1 MMLSSGCIIKSG
13 LSDQTHTVAKPV
25 NTCDVR
31 QKDPKL
37 KQTPAVQNFHLVPP
51 IQLRK
56 PIKIGRAITF
66 PSLGSFKRVVIL
78 ELEFIFNNY
87 TGAPPRECL

>member
-31 QKDPKL
+31 LQANASRSKL
-37 KQTPAVQNFHLVPP
+37 FIIVPP